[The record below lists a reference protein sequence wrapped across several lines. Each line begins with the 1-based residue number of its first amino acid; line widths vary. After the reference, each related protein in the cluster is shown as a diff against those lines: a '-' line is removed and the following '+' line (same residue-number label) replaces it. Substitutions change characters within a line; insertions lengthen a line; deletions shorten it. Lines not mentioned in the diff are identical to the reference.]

1 MYNFEI
7 IIKNDVYYK
16 IFLTEINK
24 KVNNLK
30 RNIILIYYHY
40 V

>member
-16 IFLTEINK
+16 EYNINLLSLCIK
-24 KVNNLK
+24 LW
-30 RNIILIYYHY
+30 
-40 V
+40 

>member
-30 RNIILIYYHY
+30 RNIILIYCHY

>member
-7 IIKNDVYYK
+7 IIKNNVYYK
-16 IFLTEINK
+16 KILTEINK